1 MLHMKQVAVAVL
13 VLLLS
18 VSAVFAG
25 GYQNIMSPEAKGLVD
40 KKKNVYLLDVRT
52 PDEFRQA
59 RLRGAVL
66 IPINEIEKRF
76 KEIPRNRPVVIYCA
90 VGTRSNLVAGFLVS
104 KGYTDV
110 YNVSDGIVG
119 WYRNGFPIE
128 R

>member
-1 MLHMKQVAVAVL
+1 MKRVVLVVL

-18 VSAVFAG
+18 VSALCAAS
-25 GYQNIMSPEAKGLVD
+25 YQNIMSPAAKGLVD

-59 RLRGAVL
+59 RLKGAVL
-66 IPINEIEKRF
+66 IPINEIEKRY
-76 KEIPRNRPVVIYCA
+76 KEIPKNRPVVIYCA

-104 KGYTDV
+104 KGYADV
-110 YNVSDGIVG
+110 YNVVDGIVG